1 MKRAEWLIA
10 AVIIAMGLA
19 CMLVS
24 ANMSRDMSILQI
36 ARTMGKYCLK
46 MMAVA
51 GLIGGIYYL
60 VNRSNRQ

>member
-10 AVIIAMGLA
+10 AVIIAMGLI

-36 ARTMGKYCLK
+36 VRTMSKYCLK

-51 GLIGGIYYL
+51 GLIGGVYYL

>member
-10 AVIIAMGLA
+10 AVIIAMGLI
-19 CMLVS
+19 CVLVS

-36 ARTMGKYCLK
+36 VRTMSKYCLK

-51 GLIGGIYYL
+51 GLIGGVYYL

>member
-10 AVIIAMGLA
+10 AVIIAMGLI

-36 ARTMGKYCLK
+36 VRTMGKYCLK
-46 MMAVA
+46 MMAVT